1 MKAKLVHHCIHV
13 VDLDE
18 SLDFYEQALGLTETR
33 RMGPEDGSWVNVYV
47 SNDCAP
53 FEVEFTWNREQTAP
67 YENAGKD
74 VHLAVSVP
82 DIDAAY
88 ELHSQM
94 GCVLRR
100 NEELGIYF
108 ITDPDGQLIEVVPE
122 SVPGGV
128 VLI

>member
-1 MKAKLVHHCIHV
+1 MA
-13 VDLDE
+13 DLDE

-33 RMGPEDGSWVNVYV
+33 RFGPSDGSWVNVYV
-47 SNDCAP
+47 SNDRAP
-53 FEVEFTWNREQTAP
+53 FEVEFTWNRDHDEP

-82 DIDAAY
+82 DIEAAY

-100 NEELGIYF
+100 NEDLGIYF
-108 ITDPDGQLIEVVPE
+108 ISDPDSQLIEIVPE
-122 SVPGGV
+122 
-128 VLI
+128 